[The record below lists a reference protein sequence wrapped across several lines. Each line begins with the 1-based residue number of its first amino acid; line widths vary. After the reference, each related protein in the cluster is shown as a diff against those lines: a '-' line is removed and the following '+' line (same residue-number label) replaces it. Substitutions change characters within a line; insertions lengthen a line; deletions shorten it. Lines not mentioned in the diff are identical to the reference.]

1 MRPLPA
7 AARVPPVYGAAP
19 NLQILGVSI
28 PFFSEPS
35 SDPSSKGRAGEK
47 ASSGSVYPLIETR
60 QVGRHTW
67 HQVSTPKG
75 PLWVVGE
82 SDGAV
87 YASPT
92 DKPVQILP
100 FQETTGNGW
109 PAFQSRAAAGAGLE
123 TVQVPGVRSPLYVA
137 KGTGPAFAEMVRWW
151 DQNIEPVRL
160 LSSYGYRGMAS
171 DSSKLS
177 LHSSGT
183 AIDIN
188 GCRPSELKDP
198 VAAQAESRDKWIKGQ
213 LPKDCT
219 RPYRVQTI
227 TDENL
232 RSRIRA
238 KAAELGLKWGGDW
251 GGTSIDEMHFEVQ
264 MDPVGFR
271 AFWDKRL
278 AAGPAPVIAPVTTF
292 EKVSDAARSLLPG
305 NEQPKPQ
312 LAREMEEYA
321 KFFIPLGVAA
331 AVGAL
336 FLLRSSSSQSSYR

>member
-7 AARVPPVYGAAP
+7 AARVLPVYGAAQ
-19 NLQILGVSI
+19 NVQILGVSI
-28 PFFSEPS
+28 PFFSVPS
-35 SDPSSKGRAGEK
+35 TKARAGDK

-60 QVGRHTW
+60 QVEGDTW
-67 HQVSTPKG
+67 YQVSTPKG
-75 PLWVVGE
+75 PLWIVGE

-87 YASPT
+87 YASLT
-92 DKPVQILP
+92 DKPAQILA
-100 FQETTGNGW
+100 FQETTSNGW
-109 PAFQSRAAAGAGLE
+109 PAFKSREDAREAMGA
-123 TVQVPGVRSPLYVA
+123 VSVPLKMGNKQIYVA
-137 KGTGPAFAEMVRWW
+137 KGTGSAFAEMIRWW
-151 DQNIEPVRL
+151 DQNVEPVRAL
-160 LSSYGYRGMAS
+160 GSYNYRGRAS
-171 DSSKLS
+171 DASKLS

-183 AIDIN
+183 AVDIN
-188 GCRPSELKDP
+188 GCNPSEIKDP
-198 VAAQAESRDKWIKGQ
+198 VAAQAENRAKWIRGE
-213 LPKDCT
+213 LGASCT

-227 TDENL
+227 TDEGL

-264 MDPVGFR
+264 MDPAAFR
-271 AFWDKRL
+271 AFWDRRL

-321 KFFIPLGVAA
+321 KFFIPLGIAV
-331 AVGAL
+331 AVGAV
-336 FLLRSSSSQSSYR
+336 FLARSSSSSRYR

>member
-7 AARVPPVYGAAP
+7 AARVRPVYGAAP

-35 SDPSSKGRAGEK
+35 TKRGFGEK

-60 QVGRHTW
+60 QVEGDTW

-82 SDGAV
+82 SDGLV

-92 DKPVQILP
+92 DKPAQILA
-100 FQETTGNGW
+100 FQETTSNGW
-109 PAFQSRAAAGAGLE
+109 PTFRSYKEAREAMEVVS
-123 TVQVPGVRSPLYVA
+123 VPLQRGNRQIYVA
-137 KGTGPAFAEMVRWW
+137 RGTGPAFAEMARWW
-151 DQNIEPVRL
+151 DQNVEPVRSL
-160 LSSYGYRGMAS
+160 GSHSYRARAS
-171 DSSKLS
+171 DPNKIS

-188 GCRPSELKDP
+188 GCNPSEIRDNP
-198 VAAQAESRDKWIKGQ
+198 VAAQAENRAKWIKGE
-213 LPKDCT
+213 LGEACT

-251 GGTSIDEMHFEVQ
+251 GGPSIDEMHFEVQ